1 MKGIEKGRKKRNP
14 KPLRLGLKESS
25 VKKKTNT
32 LKVSI
37 ISSNMITSHP
47 SGTSEVFW
55 FCFLKFTFH
64 FYTYKAT
71 KCFETAYF

>member
-1 MKGIEKGRKKRNP
+1 MTGNKKEQKK
-14 KPLRLGLKESS
+14 KPCNLSGAGLKESS